1 MAHVSG
7 RFGLEYTPRQ
17 RERDSSG
24 LGWVFALVAVVALIS
39 LIWTLVGRF
48 RGGEEAELAPPPEPP
63 PAQES
68 PVEPEPKPSPAP
80 EPIQSV
86 APVAGDGEMLAK
98 RPVKVRNL
106 LMRLEE
112 AERRRDVEMAVSTI
126 EQLRALPGS
135 PAADLDNVLARRLG
149 DLNMKWL
156 FVLKN
161 AQWVKEVTVKRGDS
175 ASRIASEN
183 GSTLASLSRLN
194 GGSIDRVI
202 IGSKLRVMN
211 HPRFNLVVH
220 RRSRTA
226 DLQLNG
232 KFFKR
237 YDLTAPVTGADGAYE
252 ISGRIRQFWVER
264 GISFS
269 MKDRAELEMLLP
281 KGAAVLV
288 SEF

>member
-1 MAHVSG
+1 
-7 RFGLEYTPRQ
+7 
-17 RERDSSG
+17 
-24 LGWVFALVAVVALIS
+24 
-39 LIWTLVGRF
+39 
-48 RGGEEAELAPPPEPP
+48 
-63 PAQES
+63 
-68 PVEPEPKPSPAP
+68 
-80 EPIQSV
+80 
-86 APVAGDGEMLAK
+86 MLAK

-194 GGSIDRVI
+194 GGSVDRVI

-237 YDLTAPVTGADGAYE
+237 YDLSSPVTGADGAYE
-252 ISGRIRQFWVER
+252 ISGRIRQFWTER